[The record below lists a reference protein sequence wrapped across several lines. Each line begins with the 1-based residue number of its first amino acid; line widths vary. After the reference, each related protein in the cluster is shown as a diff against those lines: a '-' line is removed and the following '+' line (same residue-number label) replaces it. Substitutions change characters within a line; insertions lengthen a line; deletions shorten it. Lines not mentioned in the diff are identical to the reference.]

1 MNFDHFAISRRQ
13 AIKGF
18 ALAAASS
25 LTRGL
30 WAEELT
36 VTPRLTEGPFY
47 PDKLPLDTD
56 NDLIIV
62 NEAITPALGEV
73 THLTGRILSRTGEPV
88 RNAFVEIWQV
98 DSHGVYLNT
107 HDRHAERDGNF
118 QGYGRFLTD
127 SSGQYYFR
135 TIKPVAYPGR
145 TPHIHF
151 GISQNG
157 RRVYTTQLFI
167 DGHPQNDGDG
177 VLADISD
184 PQARRTLMVDFK
196 PLPDSLIGELAA
208 NFDIVMG
215 VTPQDAAAGIKGGIG
230 HSEGMGPG
238 GPPRR
243 RPPRNRPSND

>member
-1 MNFDHFAISRRQ
+1 MNLGNFAISRRHLLQ
-13 AIKGF
+13 GF
-18 ALAAASS
+18 ALATASS
-25 LTRGL
+25 LARSL
-30 WAEELT
+30 WAEELAA
-36 VTPRLTEGPFY
+36 TPRLTEGPFH
-47 PDKLPLDTD
+47 PDRLPLDTD

-73 THLTGRILSRTGEPV
+73 THLTGRIKSRTGEPV

-98 DSHGVYLNT
+98 DNGGVYLNT

-157 RRVYTTQLFI
+157 RRIYTTQLFI
-167 DGHPQNDGDG
+167 AGHPQNDADF
-177 VLADISD
+177 VLRNIRNA
-184 PQARRTLMVDFK
+184 QARKALMVDFK
-196 PLPDSLIGELAA
+196 PLPDSRIGELGAKLRHRDGRHAA
-208 NFDIVMG
+208 RHRHRGNQRG
-215 VTPQDAAAGIKGGIG
+215 HRPTRRLWRWRPAEPPWDA
-230 HSEGMGPG
+230 
-238 GPPRR
+238 
-243 RPPRNRPSND
+243 